1 MLKNIGSYMVKN
13 VEVYDKA
20 GFRSEIAGTD
30 IGDGRYVM
38 DVKLKREYMMGI
50 NMNTEIPVMAPT
62 TAISGAYSPWA
73 SHLRLRFRPISTP
86 TT

>member
-50 NMNTEIPVMAPT
+50 NA
-62 TAISGAYSPWA
+62 
-73 SHLRLRFRPISTP
+73 
-86 TT
+86 

>member
-50 NMNTEIPVMAPT
+50 KMNTEAGYGSDNRYLGRIFAMGFTPT
-62 TAISGAYSPWA
+62 AQISA
-73 SHLRLRFRPISTP
+73 FSTP